1 MKTFR
6 KLCAAALLAGVLT
19 VPVNAGDMWTG
30 YAPPPPPPD
39 QTTTTNRATADTNET
54 GDTTFD
60 TIATL
65 LSGLLGVL

>member
-19 VPVNAGDMWTG
+19 VSVSAGDMWTG

-39 QTTTTNRATADTNET
+39 QTTTTNGATADTNET
-54 GDTTFD
+54 GDITFD

-65 LSGLLGVL
+65 LSGLLIVL